1 MARWPTRRRW
11 KYREE
16 LPLPPE
22 LDLHG
27 LGVTRAFLHRT
38 VRGNRSVL
46 RRTVPFNVE
55 RVTVGTTGHGTF
67 ECRALPRA
75 LAVVEPPDQVTAVT
89 LEILTG
95 RGDDGVLIVWG
106 SGGPSYAEVKGRS
119 RAWVV
124 GVHGILRQ
132 FLDQR
137 QHEVAEPAPAR
148 LRRHGWLSG
157 VSVEAFGMVVGAG
170 LLAVIAAVWTFLT

>member
-1 MARWPTRRRW
+1 MAGWPTRRRW

-22 LDLHG
+22 LDLQG

-55 RVTVGTTGHGTF
+55 RVTVETTGHGTF

-75 LAVVEPPDQVTAVT
+75 LDVVEPAEEVTAVT

-95 RGDDGVLIVWG
+95 RGDDAVLIVWG

-132 FLDQR
+132 FVDRR
-137 QHEVAEPAPAR
+137 QYAVAEPEPAR
-148 LRRHGWLSG
+148 LPRARWVSG
-157 VSVEAFGMVVGAG
+157 VSIEAFGMVVGAG
-170 LLAVIAAVWTFLT
+170 LLGVLAAIWTFLT